1 MEAIKYSKHQQ
12 YAIISILILIMEADG
27 IIDPN
32 EVEFMNNV
40 YRDFSITEG
49 EIELINQYDL
59 SSSSA
64 IIKALPSKEK
74 EYAIKLFIGMAKCD
88 GYADPRE
95 LDIIKQIASD

>member
-1 MEAIKYSKHQQ
+1 MEDIKYSKHQQ

-32 EVEFMNNV
+32 EIEFMNRI
-40 YRDFSITEG
+40 YYDFSITEG
-49 EIELINQYDL
+49 EMELINQYDL
-59 SSSSA
+59 SSSSS

-74 EYAIKLFIGMAKCD
+74 EYAIKLFIEMAKCD

-95 LDIIKQIASD
+95 LDIIKKIASD